1 MLDVIDVVGCKRT
14 SVIVEHEA
22 EAGLNQIEPWKAF
35 ARQAAAAK
43 LQLVAELRRL
53 RAMGKKVVGY
63 GAAAKGMSL
72 LSFLGIRPDLLPYI
86 VDKNP
91 YKQGL
96 LTPGH
101 HIPVFGTEKLLE
113 DRPDVVLI
121 LARNFAKEIVAQ
133 QAEYAAGGGRFL
145 LPLPEPKYVA
155 PAVPARVAV
164 AA

>member
-1 MLDVIDVVGCKRT
+1 MLDR
-14 SVIVEHEA
+14 EA
-22 EAGLNQIEPWKAF
+22 EAGLDRPEPWAAF

-43 LQLVAELRRL
+43 MQLVAELRRL
-53 RAMGKKVVGY
+53 KAMGQRVVGY

-72 LSFLGIRPDLLPYI
+72 LSFLGIGPDLLPYI

-121 LARNFAKEIVAQ
+121 LAWNFAKEIVAQ
-133 QAEYAAGGGRFL
+133 QSEYAATGGRFL
-145 LPLPEPKYVA
+145 LPLPEPKYIA
-155 PAVPARVAV
+155 PVVPTLIPARLAV